1 MPSVPCPFCDPR
13 EEEILFR
20 SLCWYA
26 RSDLHP
32 VTPGHLL
39 LIPFRHF
46 PTYFDLTPEEWSEL
60 GLFTMQA
67 KKFLDRT
74 VTPDGYNIG
83 VNVGRSAGQAVMHLH
98 IHMIP
103 RFWDDSG
110 VRKGGVRRS
119 VPGKE
124 EAGLPVCAVPRF
136 QGTTPSVTRRVL

>member
-1 MPSVPCPFCDPR
+1 MPSVSCPFCDPPK
-13 EEEILFR
+13 EEILFR
-20 SLCWYA
+20 SPLWYA

-39 LIPFRHF
+39 LIPFRHL
-46 PTYFDLTPEEWSEL
+46 PTYFDLTQEEWSVL
-60 GLFTMQA
+60 GPFTMQA
-67 KKFLDRT
+67 KEYLDRT

-83 VNVGRSAGQAVMHLH
+83 VNVGRPAGQAIMHLH

-103 RFWDDSG
+103 RHWDDSG

-124 EAGLPVCAVPRF
+124 EAGLPVCAVPGF
-136 QGTTPSVTRRVL
+136 QGTSPSATR